1 MKRTNTAS
9 KGLVIKSTEPYK
21 LVIIGAGN
29 VAFHI
34 SRHLYLAG
42 HQIACVWSRTLE
54 SALRVAAVSGS
65 VAVSSPDE
73 VPVDA
78 DFYLLA
84 VSDSA
89 IADVAARFR
98 RGHGIWIHT
107 AGAVPMDV
115 LGGDGEYG
123 VFYPLQTLSTQRQVS
138 MDDTPL
144 MVEGSSQGVLEE
156 IRALASSISGRV
168 VDIDSAG
175 RLRVHLAA
183 VFANNFSNHMAT
195 IAFRLLAEYEDDF
208 SLLEPILRETFLKM
222 TDTGPAG
229 AQTGPALRGD
239 METMKKHLEL
249 LKGHPEWEK
258 LYTFVSRDIEHSRK
272 STIDPRRGDDQL

>member
-1 MKRTNTAS
+1 
-9 KGLVIKSTEPYK
+9 
-21 LVIIGAGN
+21 

-42 HQIACVWSRTLE
+42 QQIACVWSRTHE
-54 SALRVAAVSGS
+54 SALKVAAVSGS
-65 VAVSSPDE
+65 IVASSVDE
-73 VPVDA
+73 VPDDA

-84 VSDSA
+84 VADQA
-89 IADVAARFR
+89 IADVADRFK
-98 RGHGIWIHT
+98 GGAGVWMHT

-115 LGGDGEYG
+115 LKGVFSEYG
-123 VFYPLQTLSTQRQVS
+123 IFYPLQTLSLQRQVS
-138 MDDTPL
+138 LGDTPFL
-144 MVEGSSQGVLEE
+144 VEGSSPPVLKK
-156 IRALASSISGRV
+156 IRSLASSISERV
-168 VDIDSAG
+168 VDMDSAG

-195 IAFRLLAEYEDDF
+195 IASRIMDEQGGDH
-208 SLLEPILRETFLKM
+208 SLLDPLLRETYLKM
-222 TDTGPAG
+222 AECGAAG

-272 STIDPRRGDDQL
+272 SINDQETGDDQF